1 MRLLSARTQLNY
13 PTRLGDDDLET
24 YRLSEITRVDFG
36 GDYENALRLI
46 GGSKYQNA
54 MDLIW
59 GPSNPH
65 KVKRRSW
72 TQARGSMRQIETWK
86 NSWSRLHGRVNG
98 SMNAHPA
105 VIEAMNRLL
114 TTESLLH
121 CFVKSRQV
129 GSLW

>member
-72 TQARGSMRQIETWK
+72 TQARGSMRQDRDLEKFLEQAPRPRKWVHECA
-86 NSWSRLHGRVNG
+86 SCRHRGYEPA
-98 SMNAHPA
+98 AH
-105 VIEAMNRLL
+105 
-114 TTESLLH
+114 H
-121 CFVKSRQV
+121 
-129 GSLW
+129 